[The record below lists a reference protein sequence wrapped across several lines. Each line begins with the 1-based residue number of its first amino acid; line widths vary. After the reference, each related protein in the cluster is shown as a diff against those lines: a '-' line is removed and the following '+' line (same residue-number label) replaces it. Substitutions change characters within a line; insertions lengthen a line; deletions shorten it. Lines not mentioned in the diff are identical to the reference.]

1 MKQEIKQLAGSFA
14 EEFIA
19 VRHHLHAHPELS
31 FQEYETSRFIKD
43 KLTDLG
49 ISFQA
54 PVADTGIV
62 ALIKGKDPGRKVIAL
77 RADMDALPINEE
89 NQVDYRSLNQG
100 VMHACGHDVHTSC
113 LLGAAKI
120 LKRLEDRLEGT
131 IKLIF
136 QPGEEKAPGG
146 ASLMIK
152 DGALENPRP
161 DAILGLHVQPELEVG
176 KVGFR
181 SGISM
186 ASADEVYITVRGKG
200 GHAASP
206 HLTTDTILV
215 ASHIVTGLQQL
226 ISRNCDPF
234 SPSVLSICAFNGGF
248 TTNVIPEEVRLMG
261 TFRAMDEAWRFRA
274 HELIK
279 REATAIAEGMGAEA
293 QVEIPAGYPCLL
305 NDDKVTEKAR
315 ALAEQYMGKEQV
327 ETTALR
333 MGGEDFAFYSQ
344 EIPACF
350 YRIGVGNVAQGIT
363 ANVHTSTFNI
373 DESAI
378 ETGMGLMAYLGMR
391 MLEA

>member
-261 TFRAMDEAWRFRA
+261 TFRAMDEAWRFKA

>member
-77 RADMDALPINEE
+77 RADMDALPITEE